1 MGVPAAGGIGAGGHA
16 GFLKVTPF
24 FFAYIKVIMIG
35 GLLDQLVKVLV
46 EMIAVHALIAR
57 AGYGMPEVADDGV
70 DEKELAVF
78 VPVVSPRIGG
88 AMADDFEVFAGGM
101 IAPNAA
107 LDVSALGFGR
117 AGAADLGAGAEDA
130 VPSVQPAIG
139 APAQAVDDVVA
150 HLVGVESIQNHLRLA
165 IRLVV
170 AVSVGQ
176 K

>member
-1 MGVPAAGGIGAGGHA
+1 MRVPAACGIGAGGHA

-24 FFAYIKVIMIG
+24 FLSNIEVIMIG

-57 AGYGMPEVADDGV
+57 AGHSMPEVADDGV

-78 VPVVSPRIGG
+78 VPVVPPWIGG
-88 AMADDFEVFAGGM
+88 AVADDLERFAGGM
-101 IAPNAA
+101 IAPNAT
-107 LDVSALGFGR
+107 LNVSAFGFGR
-117 AGAADLGAGAEDA
+117 AGATDLGAGAEDA
-130 VPSVQPAIG
+130 VPAVQSAIG
-139 APAQAVDDVVA
+139 APSQAVDDVVA
-150 HLVGVESIQNHLRLA
+150 YFVGVESVQNYLGLA